1 MNREWNKITYKSKK
15 EKLIAD
21 LKAKYSISD
30 EDVEKM
36 AKM

>member
-1 MNREWNKITYKSKK
+1 MNKEWNKVAYKSKK

-30 EDVEKM
+30 EDVEKLM
-36 AKM
+36 KL